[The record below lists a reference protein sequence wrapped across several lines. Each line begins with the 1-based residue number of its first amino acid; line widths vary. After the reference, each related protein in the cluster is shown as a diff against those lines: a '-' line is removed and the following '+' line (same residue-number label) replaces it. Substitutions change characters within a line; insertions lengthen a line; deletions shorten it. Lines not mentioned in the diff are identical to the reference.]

1 MCMDPEFTVLKRF
14 DYLHLRN
21 LLYHSDIL
29 AMTEEQLR
37 RLDQQETVQS
47 YLSSRRQDK
56 NTERQNLLQ
65 SLDEQLKA
73 YGNVLSQVS
82 LPIHAFV
89 TNPLSTLAVDEAVGR
104 FQTLMNIRPAPIES
118 RQSICNWVNGQ
129 KPLVRSE
136 SKVFL
141 EADKQEDFMIM
152 QPSDQNSGKRVMEK
166 VFGAAVKYR
175 PEVFQKVC
183 ILYSHRSDLANII
196 KFLS

>member
-1 MCMDPEFTVLKRF
+1 MDPEFTVLKRF

-73 YGNVLSQVS
+73 YDNVLSQVS

-89 TNPLSTLAVDEAVGR
+89 TNPLSTLAVNEAVGR
-104 FQTLMNIRPAPIES
+104 FQTLINIRPAPIES
-118 RQSICNWVNGQ
+118 R
-129 KPLVRSE
+129 
-136 SKVFL
+136 
-141 EADKQEDFMIM
+141 
-152 QPSDQNSGKRVMEK
+152 
-166 VFGAAVKYR
+166 
-175 PEVFQKVC
+175 
-183 ILYSHRSDLANII
+183 
-196 KFLS
+196 